1 MSKDF
6 SAFLANK
13 SAAGKAILQRNES
26 FKMMSCT
33 FHKMGLILR
42 SIEGVPKM
50 HFSMARKIMLQLLRR
65 CAIKLTEKTALT

>member
-13 SAAGKAILQRNES
+13 SAAGKTILQRKER

-42 SIEGVPKM
+42 SIEGIPKM
-50 HFSMARKIMLQLLRR
+50 HFSMTRKFMLQLLRR
-65 CAIKLTEKTALT
+65 GAVKLFPKKPH